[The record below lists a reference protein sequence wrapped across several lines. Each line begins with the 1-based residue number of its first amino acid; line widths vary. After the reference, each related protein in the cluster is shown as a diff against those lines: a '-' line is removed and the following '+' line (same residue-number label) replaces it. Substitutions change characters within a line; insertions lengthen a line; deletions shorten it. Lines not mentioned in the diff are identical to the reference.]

1 MPKPPRIELKKEN
14 LEALGSAPELQDR
27 RAAPSEHSVMTLGTT
42 MSEIVNQ
49 FGLAPGA
56 PDVEAEWLARGDEEL
71 KVLEARECA
80 TLIADRVSRAHPACL
95 CTPTMCCWPVCDIC
109 KGCRSRPSALPSSPS
124 ACSRLRRSLKTSRPR
139 QKPRVEEQEPA
150 AVAGEE
156 GSGEPPAE
164 NPSRLEGAGCT
175 TNSLLR

>member
-49 FGLAPGA
+49 FGPAPGA

-71 KVLEARECA
+71 KVLKARECA

-95 CTPTMCCWPVCDIC
+95 CTANDVLLASMRHLQ
-109 KGCRSRPSALPSSPS
+109 GLPEQ
-124 ACSRLRRSLKTSRPR
+124 AFRTSIESIGLLEATLIPEDL
-139 QKPRVEEQEPA
+139 QAPAKKPCVEEQEP
-150 AVAGEE
+150 AGEE

-164 NPSRLEGAGCT
+164 NPEATSSSGIRPGNLEVP
-175 TNSLLR
+175 